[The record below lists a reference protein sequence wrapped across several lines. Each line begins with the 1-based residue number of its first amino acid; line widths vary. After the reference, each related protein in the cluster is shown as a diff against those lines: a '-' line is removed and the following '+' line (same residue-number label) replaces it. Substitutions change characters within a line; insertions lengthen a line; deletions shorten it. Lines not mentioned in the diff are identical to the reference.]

1 MLYNIDRINKYCHIV
16 VNGVIIKSCKLAD
29 SGSGT
34 SAILESV
41 AHTKK
46 IYLNCQKG
54 TDNFGSC
61 EIAHLRIYDRNFT
74 FDEILQNFLSN
85 YDDLKVQKSKSDFN
99 NQLKNIMPVMN
110 ITADQKRLDDMTDTN
125 RVEVAMTYTS
135 PNADLYGQT
144 LTNASNCLMYWQGTS
159 SIAYNIKNYNIL
171 LRDENRQPIMYSPF
185 KNCIPQDLFCLKANL
200 MESTNAHN
208 VGIAEYVH
216 D

>member
-1 MLYNIDRINKYCHIV
+1 
-16 VNGVIIKSCKLAD
+16 
-29 SGSGT
+29 
-34 SAILESV
+34 
-41 AHTKK
+41 
-46 IYLNCQKG
+46 
-54 TDNFGSC
+54 
-61 EIAHLRIYDRNFT
+61 
-74 FDEILQNFLSN
+74 
-85 YDDLKVQKSKSDFN
+85 
-99 NQLKNIMPVMN
+99 MPVMN

-216 D
+216 DYLYTTLNPAQKIDSKASRTVQGFPILLYIMVNYKVYMTST